1 MSYMTQMFVSKC
13 IMTIMKC
20 SCTTAIHKGIN
31 LNESELCYIQY
42 HLKGGIHNDTHM
54 YLYKQTNM
62 NRHKLWQTWIDTQ
75 VYTYIYK
82 QTNMNRHKLWAIQI
96 LSIHMYFHTYI
107 RMCIFWAIHILFM
120 DMYKSLYTMWRYL
133 ERNNH

>member
-1 MSYMTQMFVSKC
+1 MIYPKSAQPQMNSMHHNFNYGILHVQAAHTPLQETIQMSYMSQMFVSKC

-62 NRHKLWQTWIDTQ
+62 NRHKL
-75 VYTYIYK
+75 
-82 QTNMNRHKLWAIQI
+82 
-96 LSIHMYFHTYI
+96 
-107 RMCIFWAIHILFM
+107 
-120 DMYKSLYTMWRYL
+120 
-133 ERNNH
+133 